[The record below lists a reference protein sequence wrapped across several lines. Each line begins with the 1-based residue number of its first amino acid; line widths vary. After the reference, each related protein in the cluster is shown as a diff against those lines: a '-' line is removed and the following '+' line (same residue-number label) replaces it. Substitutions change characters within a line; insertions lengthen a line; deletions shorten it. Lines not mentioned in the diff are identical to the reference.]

1 MLCRL
6 FVQQIGSE
14 KNRQC
19 PKPGPP
25 KEDFPFLKDLS
36 QILIWASD
44 LKIEES
50 KPDH

>member
-6 FVQQIGSE
+6 FVQQTGSE

-19 PKPGPP
+19 PKPGIP
-25 KEDFPFLKDLS
+25 KEDFPLLKDLS
-36 QILIWASD
+36 QILIRASD
-44 LKIEES
+44 LKIEAG